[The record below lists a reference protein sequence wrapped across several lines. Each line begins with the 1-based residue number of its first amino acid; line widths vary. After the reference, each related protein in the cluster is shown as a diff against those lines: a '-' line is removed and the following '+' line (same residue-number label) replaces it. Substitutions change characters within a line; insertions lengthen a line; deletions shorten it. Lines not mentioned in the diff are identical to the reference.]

1 MTMDVD
7 FSALATRGRNG
18 ALRLELALDGMT
30 CAACIF
36 EIEAALKAIPDLV
49 AARVN
54 YADRRLSLEWT
65 APDFDFAAVS
75 ERLRRMGYRAR
86 PFERES
92 GESAERESARRL
104 LRCLAVAGFAT
115 VNVMMLSEAVWLG
128 GDMDE
133 TTRDFFHGVSALIA
147 LPATAFAGQPFFA
160 SAFAALRA
168 RRLNI
173 DVPISLGVLLS
184 LAMSVYETLTHAP
197 HAYFDSATMLLAF
210 LLLARYLDCAMRR
223 KTRAVAAN
231 LAALRAPAAC
241 RIGADGAQNYVPL
254 AALAP
259 GDRVLTRPGERIPAD
274 GVVLSGEASL
284 DESLVTGETRR
295 RSVSA
300 GDAVYAGALNFD
312 GALTMRVRAAAG
324 DSLIDEIERLVE
336 KATAARS
343 RYLRLADR
351 VSRLYA
357 PLVHLAAL
365 GALLAWLTAGASLH
379 DALVTAIAVLIVT
392 CPCALALAVPAVQ
405 VAASGALF
413 RAGVLLNSDDALERF
428 AEIDTVVLDKTGTL
442 TTPEPCVVDAQE
454 IEPQLLALAARLAH
468 SSRHPLA
475 CAVAREYPRAMA
487 IEGAR
492 EERGAGVIAIV
503 DGVEARLG
511 DPRFC
516 GVDEVAA
523 EEDTS
528 VIAFRHGE
536 RATVLRVRQTLRHD
550 ARETI
555 DALRRRGL
563 RVLILSGDRA
573 APVEA
578 VAHALG
584 VTEWRGALKPAD
596 KVARLEALRDEGCK
610 ALMIGDGI
618 NDAPALAAAHV
629 SLSPIDAT
637 QIAQASAD
645 AVFLGEGLAPIVTTI
660 DAARLAR
667 ALMRQ
672 NLALSLLYNVVAAP
686 LAMAGLL
693 TPLIA
698 AIAMSSSSLIVT
710 LNALRAGG
718 ANGSGERDT
727 RRKRCFLPPPRGG
740 RSSAEGDREGV
751 SPRVFAAE
759 PHPGPQSG
767 PTLPLKGRVNA
778 PTLASTRSPC
788 ATHIDA

>member
-7 FSALATRGRNG
+7 FSALATRDRNG
-18 ALRLELALDGMT
+18 ALRVELALDGMT

-36 EIEAALKAIPDLV
+36 EIEAALKAVPDLV

-65 APDFDFAAVS
+65 APTFDFAAVS

-92 GESAERESARRL
+92 GESAEREIARRL

-133 TTRDFFHGVSALIA
+133 ATRDFFHGVSALIA

-241 RIGADGAQNYVPL
+241 RIAADGAQNYVPL

-274 GVVLSGEASL
+274 GVILSGEASL

-295 RSVSA
+295 RCVSA
-300 GDAVYAGALNFD
+300 GDTVYAGALNFD
-312 GALTMRVRAAAG
+312 GALTMRVQAAAG

-365 GALLAWLTAGASLH
+365 SALLSWLAAGASLH
-379 DALVTAIAVLIVT
+379 DALVTAIAMLIVT

-413 RAGVLLNSDDALERF
+413 RAGVLLNSDDALERL
-428 AEIDTVVLDKTGTL
+428 AEIDTVVFDKTGTL
-442 TTPEPCVVDAQE
+442 TTPEPRIVNAQE
-454 IEPQLLALAARLAH
+454 IEPTLLELAARLAH

-475 CAVAREYPRAMA
+475 RAVACEYPYAAA

-492 EERGAGVIAIV
+492 EEQGAGVVAMV
-503 DGVEARLG
+503 DGVEASLG
-511 DPRFC
+511 DARFC
-516 GVDEVAA
+516 GVERDCAA
-523 EEDTS
+523 LAARGDAS

-536 RATVLRVRQTLRHD
+536 RTAALIVRQSLRYD

-555 DALRRRGL
+555 EALADRGL
-563 RVLILSGDRA
+563 RVIILSGDRVE
-573 APVEA
+573 PVEA
-578 VAHALG
+578 AARALG
-584 VTEWRGALKPAD
+584 VAEWRGAMKPAD
-596 KVARLEALRDEGCK
+596 KVARLEALRAQGRK
-610 ALMIGDGI
+610 VLMIGDGI

-629 SLSPIDAT
+629 SLSPIDAAE
-637 QIAQASAD
+637 IAQAAAD

-660 DAARLAR
+660 DAARRAR

-672 NLALSLLYNVVAAP
+672 NLALSLLYNMIAAP
-686 LAMAGLL
+686 LAIAGLL

-710 LNALRAGG
+710 LNALRAGRRRSDEPG
-718 ANGSGERDT
+718 ALA
-727 RRKRCFLPPPRGG
+727 RKDHMHHI
-740 RSSAEGDREGV
+740 AVEKE
-751 SPRVFAAE
+751 SPA
-759 PHPGPQSG
+759 
-767 PTLPLKGRVNA
+767 
-778 PTLASTRSPC
+778 
-788 ATHIDA
+788 